1 MKTLVYNI
9 LRATFVIPFTTG
21 LVKER
26 RNGGFSVHDGSI
38 AGVVLL
44 TTAVIIIFETIYVLS
59 IASSKLL
66 MIGLLCIGI
75 AVLAFCSFMAWYH
88 SQWRVLRIVAPS
100 DKLKLKFLLL
110 FCLGN
115 IAYQALTLAM
125 HITCKIYQDVLQI
138 ALYFG
143 ITWLFHILQTTF
155 IYYFSRFRFVNFL
168 SLYYSLVILFIANI
182 SMWTQ
187 QSIASYKA
195 GNIPLDLN
203 VSSDIASPCENDTTL
218 TNAIVL
224 LKPYLEPVL
233 LEYCLLSLIFIS
245 EMWPKEITHNDRRQI
260 QEAFSFEYEA
270 STDSQMLLS
279 GESIS
284 YRHVQSPWNRASIIT
299 LTIGAIYSASF
310 VIMQCILIYI
320 PETMPF
326 LSDASFSYFFL
337 GNCVKTALLI
347 KCFYAFSSQ
356 LQPTVRP
363 RKLMNLNHFI
373 ILASSVVTCG
383 YYGVEIIELTRL
395 SDTFHEIKYIV
406 NALIRIVATI
416 LQTIFILQ
424 MKQYRKTGN
433 SGSILSIENTFL
445 FLSCVNFGIWFS
457 YTFLIPRY
465 MNKLNQTTRF
475 EHSWFP
481 LIIFYHFECFIS
493 FYKLFRQ

>member
-9 LRATFVIPFTTG
+9 LRAAFVVPFTTG

-44 TTAVIIIFETIYVLS
+44 TTTVIIIFETIYVLS
-59 IASSKLL
+59 TASSKLL

-75 AVLAFCSFMAWYH
+75 AALVFCSFMVRHH
-88 SQWRVLRIVAPS
+88 SQWRVLRTVAPS
-100 DKLKLKFLLL
+100 DKLKFKFLLL

-125 HITCKIYQDVLQI
+125 HIECKIYEDVLQI
-138 ALYFG
+138 SLYFG

-168 SLYYSLVILFIANI
+168 SLYYSLVILFITNI

-187 QSIASYKA
+187 QTISSYKVVH
-195 GNIPLDLN
+195 IPLDLN
-203 VSSDIASPCENDTTL
+203 VSSDIDSPCENDTTL
-218 TNAIVL
+218 LSATIF
-224 LKPYLEPVL
+224 LKPYLEPVV

-245 EMWPKEITHNDRRQI
+245 EMWPKEIVHNDRTEI
-260 QEAFSFEYEA
+260 QEAFSTEYEA
-270 STDSQMLLS
+270 SVDSQMSLS
-279 GESIS
+279 GEIIS
-284 YRHVQSPWNRASIIT
+284 YLHVRSSWNRASIIT

-310 VIMQCILIYI
+310 IIIQCILIYI
-320 PETMPF
+320 PETRSF
-326 LSDASFSYFFL
+326 LSVTSFSYFFL
-337 GNCVKTALLI
+337 GNCVRTALLI

-363 RKLMNLNHFI
+363 GKLMNLNHFI
-373 ILASSVVTCG
+373 ILASSVATCG
-383 YYGVEIIELTRL
+383 YYCVEIITLTRL
-395 SDTFHEIKYIV
+395 SNSFDEIKNIV

-433 SGSILSIENTFL
+433 SRSILSIENTFL
-445 FLSCVNFGIWFS
+445 FLSCINFGIWFS
-457 YTFLIPRY
+457 YTFVSHRY
-465 MNKLNQTTRF
+465 RNKLNQTTIF

-481 LIIFYHFECFIS
+481 LVIFYHFECFFS

>member
-1 MKTLVYNI
+1 MKTLAYKI
-9 LRATFVIPFTTG
+9 LRAAFVMPFTTG

-26 RNGGFSVHDGSI
+26 RNDGFSVHDGSI

-59 IASSKLL
+59 VASSKLL
-66 MIGLLCIGI
+66 MIGLLCIGF
-75 AVLAFCSFMAWYH
+75 AALAFCSFMAWYH
-88 SQWRVLRIVAPS
+88 PQWRVLRTVAPS

-115 IAYQALTLAM
+115 IAHQALTLAM
-125 HITCKIYQDVLQI
+125 HIECKIYQDVLQI
-138 ALYFG
+138 ASYFG

-168 SLYYSLVILFIANI
+168 SLYYSLVILFITNI

-195 GNIPLDLN
+195 STIHLDLN
-203 VSSDIASPCENDTTL
+203 VSSNIASPCDNETTL
-218 TNAIVL
+218 DSVTVL

-245 EMWPKEITHNDRRQI
+245 EMWPKEIVHNDRTEI
-260 QEAFSFEYEA
+260 QEAFSTEYEA
-270 STDSQMLLS
+270 STDSELLLS
-279 GESIS
+279 SESIS
-284 YRHVQSPWNRASIIT
+284 YQHVRSSWNRASIIT

-310 VIMQCILIYI
+310 VIIQCISIYI
-320 PETMPF
+320 PETRSF
-326 LSDASFSYFFL
+326 LSDASLSYFFL

-373 ILASSVVTCG
+373 ILASSVATCG
-383 YYGVEIIELTRL
+383 YYSVQIITLTRH
-395 SDTFHEIKYIV
+395 SDTFDEIKSIV
-406 NALIRIVATI
+406 NALIKIVATI

-424 MKQYRKTGN
+424 MKQYMKTGN
-433 SGSILSIENTFL
+433 SRSILSIENTFL

-457 YTFLIPRY
+457 YTFVTPQY
-465 MNKLNQTTRF
+465 KNKLNKTTRF

-481 LIIFYHFECFIS
+481 FVIFYHFECFIS

>member
-203 VSSDIASPCENDTTL
+203 ISSDIASPCENDTTL

-245 EMWPKEITHNDRRQI
+245 EMWPKEITHNDRREI

-284 YRHVQSPWNRASIIT
+284 YRHVLSPWNRASIIT

-320 PETMPF
+320 PETRPF

-383 YYGVEIIELTRL
+383 YYGVEIIALTRL
-395 SDTFHEIKYIV
+395 SGTFHEIKYIV

-457 YTFLIPRY
+457 YTFLTPRY